1 MTETVPQTK
10 RRTAQKVSL
19 AFGYFSFF
27 MALVTAAAA
36 AYIGNRDGT
45 EDPVFAALAA
55 TIVFFVGAG
64 VVLYVMGAANLPDL
78 SISKD
83 EQNS

>member
-1 MTETVPQTK
+1 MTESVPKTK

-27 MALVTAAAA
+27 MALVTALAA

-45 EDPVFAALAA
+45 EDPIFAALAA
-55 TIVFFVGAG
+55 TIVFFTGAG

-78 SISKD
+78 SIGKD